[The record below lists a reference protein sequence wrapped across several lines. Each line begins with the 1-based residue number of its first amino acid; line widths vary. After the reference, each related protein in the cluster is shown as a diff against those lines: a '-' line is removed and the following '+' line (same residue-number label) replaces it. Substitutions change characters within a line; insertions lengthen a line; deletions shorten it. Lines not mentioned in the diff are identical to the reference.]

1 MALIICSECGK
12 QFSDKAKACP
22 NCGCPTEL
30 IEKTTPPE
38 TATKNDST
46 TATQHDSA
54 STIKASYRNTEL
66 QLLSYDELQ
75 EFAFTSILPYI
86 KKELKNT
93 VMDVKPGSKN
103 KNDVHYYLH
112 CAGRIIGVKVIIDA
126 YPDIYNVGKL
136 FNDDRD
142 NATLAKAMNAQG
154 FEFAVAQIGIG
165 SVDPTRFARRIF
177 LKNVGYYFNYRQ
189 LNFHKASDYAA
200 GTIRYSLSAIEPD
213 HEWKTLA
220 GFDYKRP
227 TPKTNPNSDMLLQRP
242 TSEKSID
249 YSKVIANHEFWKN
262 DTRAVNSINEMF
274 AVSYLDRNEPE
285 ALNQLIRMIAHV
297 TLNSVGLED
306 AFYYTCNALDF
317 LNGRFLSNSEPI
329 SAHRALIVLREL
341 IEKNKAMN
349 EYDLTL
355 WKKTAINYL
364 IYLFQYDRNSY
375 VECVNGYYAA
385 TKPDDR
391 PLSVI
396 ARKLENAFLE
406 DPTRFGYGQDVVD
419 EIARLQSINS
429 PQNLAKYATMKAAI
443 EVEMRQYCDMHEKIV
458 VKRTLQLLGKQ
469 DEATLRKYSENAYE
483 FVKYTETG
491 FDNNLSEA
499 HRRSMATFVA
509 IVNAYHRCLGM
520 DEVIVSRQVRGGY
533 GLFQRMDDAK
543 ESKARYERFLYQRS
557 K

>member
-1 MALIICSECGK
+1 
-12 QFSDKAKACP
+12 
-22 NCGCPTEL
+22 
-30 IEKTTPPE
+30 
-38 TATKNDST
+38 
-46 TATQHDSA
+46 
-54 STIKASYRNTEL
+54 
-66 QLLSYDELQ
+66 
-75 EFAFTSILPYI
+75 
-86 KKELKNT
+86 
-93 VMDVKPGSKN
+93 
-103 KNDVHYYLH
+103 
-112 CAGRIIGVKVIIDA
+112 
-126 YPDIYNVGKL
+126 
-136 FNDDRD
+136 
-142 NATLAKAMNAQG
+142 
-154 FEFAVAQIGIG
+154 
-165 SVDPTRFARRIF
+165 
-177 LKNVGYYFNYRQ
+177 
-189 LNFHKASDYAA
+189 
-200 GTIRYSLSAIEPD
+200 
-213 HEWKTLA
+213 
-220 GFDYKRP
+220 
-227 TPKTNPNSDMLLQRP
+227 
-242 TSEKSID
+242 
-249 YSKVIANHEFWKN
+249 
-262 DTRAVNSINEMF
+262 
-274 AVSYLDRNEPE
+274 
-285 ALNQLIRMIAHV
+285 
-297 TLNSVGLED
+297 
-306 AFYYTCNALDF
+306 
-317 LNGRFLSNSEPI
+317 
-329 SAHRALIVLREL
+329 
-341 IEKNKAMN
+341 MN